1 MKPQW
6 IQGFSHALKKVFPYF
21 FPYLPFSLLR
31 TLNPVDVRLHSGGAL
46 VLHPF
51 GNMSVNIQ
59 REGGGSVAQVGLNGL
74 DIIPVLERQDRKR
87 MPLWHNKDESKN
99 PCDATG

>member
-6 IQGFSHALKKVFPYF
+6 IQGFSHALKKVFPY
-21 FPYLPFSLLR
+21 LPVSLLR

-99 PCDATG
+99 PCIARS

>member
-1 MKPQW
+1 LKPQW
-6 IQGFSHALKKVFPYF
+6 FQGFSHALKKVFPY
-21 FPYLPFSLLR
+21 LPVSLLR

-87 MPLWHNKDESKN
+87 VPLWHNKDKSEN
-99 PCDATG
+99 PCGATG